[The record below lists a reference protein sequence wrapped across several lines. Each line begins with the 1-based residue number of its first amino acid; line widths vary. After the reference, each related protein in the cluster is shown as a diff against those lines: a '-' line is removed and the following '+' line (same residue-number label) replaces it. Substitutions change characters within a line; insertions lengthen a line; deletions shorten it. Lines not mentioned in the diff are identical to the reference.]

1 MLARQRLR
9 GHGRGE
15 AVAYERVH
23 VDRRF
28 LGRALDR
35 AVETGGSRDATHG
48 VHAQQYQCA
57 IDRADTAGE
66 PIVGGVGDA
75 QNAQAQAGLVAHHR
89 SDLGG
94 IDRRVAEQ
102 REYPWR
108 PLCTAAEY
116 AQRRGG
122 LEYLGSRAVLIRV
135 RARGHGVALFRVGQ
149 ATGA

>member
-1 MLARQRLR
+1 VYSQADQCRQLAVLLRR
-9 GHGRGE
+9 GHRL
-15 AVAYERVH
+15 VVVPCRVH
-23 VDRRF
+23 QHRGQLPGFEQHGD
-28 LGRALDR
+28 ALL
-35 AVETGGSRDATHG
+35 
-48 VHAQQYQCA
+48 
-57 IDRADTAGE
+57 TAH
-66 PIVGGVGDA
+66 GDA

-102 REYPWR
+102 REYPWH

-122 LEYLGSRAVLIRV
+122 LEYLGSRTVLIRV
-135 RARGHGVALFRVGQ
+135 RARGHGVAPFRVGQ